1 MHSNDVYGEE
11 TLEETCVHSIQYP
24 MRSYE
29 LGRLRGTAKAPKG
42 PRSLHWPQRGHCY
55 FLYCLPFNC
64 LDSRIARSR
73 VGWVRHVIHKRNL
86 NYSDGG
92 LLFFG
97 LHQYLNT

>member
-11 TLEETCVHSIQYP
+11 KLEETCVHSIQYP

-55 FLYCLPFNC
+55 FLYVRRSIVLIRALPG
-64 LDSRIARSR
+64 AE
-73 VGWVRHVIHKRNL
+73 W
-86 NYSDGG
+86 DGCG
-92 LLFFG
+92 TS
-97 LHQYLNT
+97 YIKET